1 VLGLISIVFNTEA
14 YSSKFILITIN
25 LSAFSSSSAP
35 SATFY
40 MSESPLLILVDGHSL
55 AYRSYFAYAKGKDG
69 GLKTSAGIPTSICFG
84 FVKALVEIINS
95 QKPSSMAIAFD
106 LRQPTFRHE
115 ADDNYKAD
123 RVETPEDFII
133 DIQNL
138 YGLLTALN
146 LPTVTAPGYEAD
158 DVLGTLAAR
167 ASREGYQVKILSG
180 DKDMFQLVN
189 DLDQVSVL
197 YLSSAYA
204 KSGQPGVTEM
214 NEAAVIAKMEITA
227 TQIVDYKALCGDKSD
242 SIPGVRGIGDK
253 TAVKLLTQYH
263 DLESI
268 YAAVDEIPGATG
280 KRLNVGKEDAYH
292 SQYLARIITDVPL
305 LVELKETKLTGFD
318 FQQVQPLLQTLEL
331 HRFSKDIEKLQ
342 EIFGGAA
349 VPPQIGSDSQEA
361 VSSIITNSDS
371 EDLWFFSAEDTE
383 QYQLSRKCP
392 IRSQIIDTEA
402 KLQALIANL
411 KQYQDPKHPVAWDTE
426 TTDLEPRNAK
436 LVGIGCCWGAE
447 PDSIA
452 YIPIGHTHGDNL
464 DLELVLNNLR
474 SILESA
480 EYPKVLQNAKF
491 DRLVFKNQGI
501 NLAGVVFD
509 TMLASYV
516 LNPDSSHNLTDLSSR
531 YLGIVPQSYSELVPK
546 GQSIADLNIH
556 TVAEYCG
563 MDVWGTY
570 RLHHILKAELA
581 ESPRLLTLLQDIEQ
595 PLEPILAAMEDRGIR
610 IDAEYLDTL
619 SDVLAKDLAK
629 IEEQTYAL
637 AGEKFNLGS
646 PKQLAQILFEKLGL
660 DTKNIRQTK
669 SGYSTDVN
677 TLEKLQ
683 GKHEVVDLILQ
694 HRTFSKL
701 KSTYVDALPLLIH
714 PQTGRVHTDFNQ
726 AVTSTGRLSSSNPN
740 LQNIPIRTEFSR
752 QIRRA
757 FIPAEGCLLAAAD
770 YSQIELRILAHLSQE
785 PVLITAYKQNQDI
798 HTVTAQLLFEND
810 PVTSEQR
817 RLGKIINFGV
827 IYGMGAAKFG
837 REVGIKASEGKIF
850 IEKFYQRYPGI
861 FDYLERVKREAIALG
876 YVETVC
882 GRRRYFKFE
891 SGRLRGLKGSDP
903 NEINLDDLGNLG
915 QIDAGHLR
923 AAANAPIQG
932 SSADI
937 IKLAMIQVEKL
948 LENYQAKMLLQVHDE
963 LVLEIPLDEWEGLK
977 PKIQTTMQ
985 NAIDLSVPMV
995 AEIGSGKN
1003 WMEAK

>member
-1 VLGLISIVFNTEA
+1 
-14 YSSKFILITIN
+14 
-25 LSAFSSSSAP
+25 
-35 SATFY
+35 
-40 MSESPLLILVDGHSL
+40 MSEFPLLILVDGHSL

-95 QKPSSMAIAFD
+95 QKPSAMAIAFD

-146 LPTVTAPGYEAD
+146 LPTITAPGYEAD
-158 DVLGTLAAR
+158 DILGTLAGM
-167 ASREGYQVKILSG
+167 ASRSDYQVKILSG
-180 DKDMFQLVN
+180 DKDMFQLVK
-189 DLDQVSVL
+189 DIDRVSVL

-204 KSGQPGVTEM
+204 KSGQPSAIEM
-214 NEAAVIAKMEITA
+214 NEAAVITKMGITA
-227 TQIVDYKALCGDKSD
+227 NQIVDYKALCGDKSD

-263 DLESI
+263 DLDRI
-268 YAAVDEIPGATG
+268 YAAVEEIPGANGNKLKQG
-280 KRLNVGKEDAYH
+280 KNDAYH
-292 SQYLARIITDVPL
+292 SQYLARIVTDVPL
-305 LVELKETKLTGFD
+305 AIELSTTRLTGFD
-318 FQQVQPLLQTLEL
+318 FAQVQPLLQTLEL
-331 HRFSKDIEKLQ
+331 HRFSKDIEKLH
-342 EIFGGAA
+342 ETFGGIPM
-349 VPPQIGSDSQEA
+349 PPQVGSDSQES
-361 VSSIITNSDS
+361 VGLSETSSDS
-371 EDLWFFSAEDTE
+371 DPEDLWFFSAQDTE
-383 QYQLSRKCP
+383 KYQLSRKCP

-402 KLQALIANL
+402 KLQALIVDL
-411 KQYQDPKHPVAWDTE
+411 HRYTDPHFPVAWDTE

-447 PDSIA
+447 IDSMA
-452 YIPIGHTHGDNL
+452 YIPIGHAHGNNL
-464 DLELVLNNLR
+464 DLDLVLNSLKP
-474 SILESA
+474 ILESDT
-480 EYPKVLQNAKF
+480 YPKVLQNAKF

-501 NLAGVVFD
+501 KLAGVVFD

-516 LNPDSSHNLTDLSSR
+516 LNPDNSHNLTDLSSR
-531 YLGIVPQSYSELVPK
+531 YLGIVPQSYSELVTK
-546 GQSIADLNIH
+546 GQSIADLSIAV
-556 TVAEYCG
+556 VAEYCG

-570 RLHHILKAELA
+570 RLYTILKAELA
-581 ESPRLLTLLQDIEQ
+581 ESPRLLALLLDIEQ
-595 PLEPILAAMEDRGIR
+595 PLEPILADMEDRGIR
-610 IDAEYLDTL
+610 IDAEYLQKL
-619 SDVLAKDLAK
+619 SDILTTDLAK
-629 IEEQTYAL
+629 IEAQTYAL

-669 SGYSTDVN
+669 SGYSTDIN

-694 HRTFSKL
+694 HRTFAKL

-714 PQTGRVHTDFNQ
+714 PKTGRVHTDFNQ

-798 HTVTAQLLFEND
+798 HTVTAQLLFETD
-810 PVTSEQR
+810 TVTIEQR

-837 REVGIKASEGKIF
+837 REAGIKASEGKIF

-861 FDYLERVKREAIALG
+861 FDYLERVKREAIASG

-891 SGRLRGLKGSDP
+891 SGRLRGLKGSNPDR
-903 NEINLDDLGNLG
+903 IDLDNLGNLG

-937 IKLAMIQVEKL
+937 IKLAMIQVEQL

-963 LVLEIPLDEWEGLK
+963 LVLEIPLDEWQELQ

-995 AEIGSGKN
+995 AEIGSGVN

>member
-1 VLGLISIVFNTEA
+1 
-14 YSSKFILITIN
+14 
-25 LSAFSSSSAP
+25 
-35 SATFY
+35 
-40 MSESPLLILVDGHSL
+40 MSQSPLLILVDGHSL

-69 GLKTSAGIPTSICFG
+69 GLKTSGGIPTSICFG
-84 FVKALVEIINS
+84 FVKALVEMITS
-95 QKPSSMAIAFD
+95 QKPDSLAIAFD
-106 LRQPTFRHE
+106 LRAPTFRHD

-123 RVETPEDFII
+123 RAETPEDFII
-133 DIQNL
+133 DIQHL
-138 YGLLTALN
+138 YQLLTALN
-146 LPTVTAPGYEAD
+146 LPTVTAAGFEAD

-167 ASREGYQVKILSG
+167 ASQDGYQVKILSG
-180 DKDMFQLVN
+180 DKDMFQLVS
-189 DLDQVSVL
+189 DRDRVSVL
-197 YLSSAYA
+197 YLSSVYA
-204 KSGQPGVTEM
+204 KTGQAGVIEM
-214 NEAAVIAKMEITA
+214 NEQGVVEKMGVTAA
-227 TQIVDYKALCGDKSD
+227 QIVDYKALCGDKSD

-263 DLESI
+263 DLAGV
-268 YAAVDEIPGATG
+268 YAAVEEIPGANG
-280 KRLNVGKEDAYH
+280 NKLKQGRDDAYH

-305 LVELKETKLTGFD
+305 EIELPETKLTGFD
-318 FQQVQPLLQTLEL
+318 FDRVQPLLQTLEL

-342 EIFGGAA
+342 ETFGGI
-349 VPPQIGSDSQEA
+349 VQPDIIRDSQESV
-361 VSSIITNSDS
+361 VSASSAGDES

-383 QYQLSRKCP
+383 KFQLSRQCP
-392 IRSQIIDTEA
+392 IQPQVIDSLT
-402 KLQALIANL
+402 KLQALIITL
-411 KQYQDPKHPVAWDTE
+411 KEHKNSDRPVAWDTE

-436 LVGIGCCWGAE
+436 LVGIGCCWGEATN
-447 PDSIA
+447 SMA
-452 YIPIGHTHGDNL
+452 YIPIGHEQGDNL
-464 DLELVLNNLR
+464 ELELVLDNLR
-474 SILESA
+474 QILESA
-480 EYPKVLQNAKF
+480 DYPKVLQNAKF

-501 NLAGVVFD
+501 HLAGVVFD

-531 YLGIVPQSYSELVPK
+531 YLGIVPQSYSDLVPK
-546 GQSIADLNIH
+546 GKSIANLNISA
-556 TVAEYCG
+556 VAEYCG

-570 RLHHILKAELA
+570 RLHHLLKAELA
-581 ESPRLLTLLQDIEQ
+581 ASPKLLALLQNIEQ

-610 IDAEYLDTL
+610 IDAEYLQTL
-619 SDVLAKDLAK
+619 SQILAADLAR
-629 IEEQTYAL
+629 IEAKTYAL
-637 AGEKFNLGS
+637 AGETFNLGS
-646 PKQLAQILFEKLGL
+646 PKQLAHILFEKLEL

-701 KSTYVDALPLLIH
+701 KSTYVDALPELIH
-714 PQTGRVHTDFNQ
+714 PKTGRVHTDFNQ

-752 QIRRA
+752 QIRKA
-757 FIPAEGCLLAAAD
+757 FIPAAGCLLAAAD

-785 PVLITAYKQNQDI
+785 PVLINAYQQNQDI
-798 HTVTAQLLFEND
+798 HTVTAKLLFETD
-810 PVTSEQR
+810 PITSEQR

-861 FDYLERVKREAIALG
+861 FDYLERVKREAIAQG

-891 SGRLRGLKGSDP
+891 SGRLRGLKGSNP
-903 NEINLDDLGNLG
+903 SEINLDDLGNLG

-937 IKLAMIQVEKL
+937 IKLAMIKVDKL
-948 LENYQAKMLLQVHDE
+948 LEQYQAKMLLQVHDE
-963 LVLEIPLDEWEGLK
+963 LVLEIPLDEWAELQ
-977 PKIQTTMQ
+977 PKIQVAMQ
-985 NAIDLSVPMV
+985 SAIDLSVPMV
-995 AEIGSGKN
+995 AEIGSGAN